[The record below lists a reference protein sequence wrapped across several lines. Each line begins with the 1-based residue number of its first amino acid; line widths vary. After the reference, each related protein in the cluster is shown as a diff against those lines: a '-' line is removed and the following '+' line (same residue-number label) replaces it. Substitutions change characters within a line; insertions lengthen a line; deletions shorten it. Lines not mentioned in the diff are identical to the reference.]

1 MGKFDS
7 NYWLDQKAKKN
18 DEVISTI
25 NALQAENAELKHKL
39 ASLEGEYNSKL
50 EEAYAQLSGELTQS
64 EKIAEQGYAEA
75 YQIITDLRNKL
86 ENQKGEFEK
95 ALEEGYEEAYQMLL
109 EERGKVTALEGQV
122 KSLEAKLS
130 ARSVYAEWQPS
141 VDQQPDKISV
151 GELEVK
157 LYEEY
162 DKKLAEMKEYIVD
175 KVDQFLQFKGQEI
188 YEQAKRDVLTDPRM
202 AEHKVT
208 LDKIID
214 LTSNYLSDDDFAS
227 VNSSKL
233 DEVNKTVEEM
243 KGQLR
248 IMEARNIR
256 LSTEN
261 TKLNEAVRQA
271 QELITESR
279 KVVKTVKKNE
289 VVNEQNERVEK
300 VKNVTGRGKT
310 DDGVVISEYAAPTNN
325 DVDQLLIL
333 SGLKNS

>member
-1 MGKFDS
+1 MDKITEALKKLLPES
-7 NYWLDQKAKKN
+7 EINEVAAAVKEMLEQAKAN
-18 DEVISTI
+18 
-25 NALQAENAELKHKL
+25 
-39 ASLEGEYNSKL
+39 LETEYNQKL
-50 EEAYAQLSGELTQS
+50 EEAYAELTSELAAS
-64 EKIAEQGYAEA
+64 EKTAEKGYEEA
-75 YQIITDLRNKL
+75 YAIIGDLRNRL
-86 ENQKGEFEK
+86 ELQGEEYK
-95 ALEEGYEEAYQMLL
+95 AALEEGYEEAYQML
-109 EERGKVTALEGQV
+109 K
-122 KSLEAKLS
+122 
-130 ARSVYAEWQPS
+130 AEK
-141 VDQQPDKISV
+141 DKNQQ
-151 GELEVK
+151 LEVEM
-157 LYEEY
+157 YEEY